1 MRHLPRLV
9 TVAVAL
15 ILSLQ
20 ALPARAADAALTTT
34 TAPRPQAGWRTGLSA
49 EAVDPLVRGFAGL
62 SAELVVFGG
71 CYLLLG
77 SGEPDG
83 TCVTW
88 ASHARKA
95 VEG

>member
-34 TAPRPQAGWRTGLSA
+34 APRAQAGWRSGLSA

-62 SAELVVFGG
+62 SAEVVVFGG

-83 TCVTW
+83 ACATW
-88 ASHARKA
+88 ASRARKT